1 MKYFSSCR
9 DSRPVERNSANKPF
23 QLIVRDKV
31 ETKCK
36 QKLYIYFTFSWETWL
51 VSSYM
56 KKIFCIIFF

>member
-31 ETKCK
+31 ETKCFV
-36 QKLYIYFTFSWETWL
+36 IYFTFSWETWL
-51 VSSYM
+51 VS
-56 KKIFCIIFF
+56 KTRKHIDCK

>member
-1 MKYFSSCR
+1 MNMKYFSSCR

-36 QKLYIYFTFSWETWL
+36 QKL
-51 VSSYM
+51 
-56 KKIFCIIFF
+56 